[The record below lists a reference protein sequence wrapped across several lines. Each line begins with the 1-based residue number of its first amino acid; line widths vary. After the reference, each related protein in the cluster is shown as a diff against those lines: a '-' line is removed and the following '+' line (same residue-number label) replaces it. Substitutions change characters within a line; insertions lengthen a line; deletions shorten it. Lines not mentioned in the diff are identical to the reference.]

1 MSNSTNSLSS
11 EKANKPIISL
21 KNIYKTYHS
30 SNIEI
35 KALSNI
41 SLDIIAG
48 DYLSI
53 SGPSGCGK
61 STLLSLLGLLD
72 SPTSGEYFIENVNT
86 HNLSMDQQAELRNL
100 HIGFVFQSFN
110 LIDELSVFDNVALPL
125 TYREEAL
132 STADIEKRVLQALT
146 QVEME
151 HRKSNK
157 PSQLSGGQQQRVAIA
172 RALAGQPSILLV
184 DEPTGN
190 LDSKNGDA
198 VMDLLNNLNKQGTTI
213 CMVTHDV
220 RYAGHASKNIQL
232 LDGQI
237 VDFLQAKSNEPVLD
251 SSTVNQNSSANQS
264 KQVMV

>member
-1 MSNSTNSLSS
+1 MNKTTSTLKTVENS
-11 EKANKPIISL
+11 KKKPIISL
-21 KNIYKTYHS
+21 KNISKTYHS

-35 KALSNI
+35 KALTDIN
-41 SLDIIAG
+41 LDIMKG

-72 SPTSGEYFIENVNT
+72 SPSNGEYLIENVDT
-86 HNLSMDQQAELRNL
+86 HNLTMDQQAELRNL

-110 LIDELSVFDNVALPL
+110 LIDELSIFDNVALPL
-125 TYREEAL
+125 TYREDTLTKSE
-132 STADIEKRVLQALT
+132 IEQRVIQALT

-151 HRKSNK
+151 HRKSHK
-157 PSQLSGGQQQRVAIA
+157 PNQLSGGQQQRVAIA

-198 VMDLLNNLNKQGTTI
+198 VMDILNNLNKQGTTI

-220 RYAGHASKNIQL
+220 RYAGHASKQIHL
-232 LDGQI
+232 LDGKVI
-237 VDFLQAKSNEPVLD
+237 DFSHAAED
-251 SSTVNQNSSANQS
+251 MTISADTITNYS
-264 KQVMV
+264 AQVVV